1 MEKRWDFKDVPDA
14 EQAAALSKSINVN
27 ETIASILLQRGVH
40 DFDSAKAFFRPS
52 LEALHDPFLMK
63 DMDKAA
69 ARLEKAMSLNQKI
82 LIYGDYD
89 VDGTTSVSLVYG
101 FLKSRYQH
109 IDFYI
114 PDRYAEGYG
123 VSSRGIEWAR
133 ENNFSLIISLDCGIK
148 SIDKVALANSY
159 GIDFIICDHHRPGDD
174 LPQAIAVLDPKRND
188 CGYPYKELSGC
199 GVGFKLLQAF
209 CQKKNI
215 PTDELFQYLDLVAI
229 SIASDIVPI
238 TGENRILTYFGLKL
252 INKNPRPGVKALIEV
267 AGFKKAL
274 DVTNIVFGLGPRINA
289 AGRIAHAKSA
299 VNLLISETMPDAQ
312 EHAKGINDKNSTRK
326 DFDSAI
332 TQEAL
337 QMIEENLAAKDS
349 KSTVLFKNDWH
360 KGVIGIVASRCIEKY
375 YRPTII
381 LTESNNYATGSAR
394 SVYGFDVYEAI
405 SKCSDLLEHF
415 GGHMYAAGL
424 TMKVENVPAFRERFE
439 EAVVAAITEEQLMPR
454 IEVDM
459 RISLDQINEKF
470 FSLIEQMG
478 PFGPQNM
485 QPVFVSEFVMDD
497 GRSRVLKEQHLKL
510 SIRQEGTRSVEAI
523 GFGMSHF
530 YKDISA
536 GKPFH
541 LCYSI
546 CENDFNGNKSLQL
559 SIRDIKFLQ

>member
-40 DFDSAKAFFRPS
+40 DFNSAKAFFRPS

-63 DMDKAA
+63 DMDKAV

-114 PDRYAEGYG
+114 PDRYSEGYG

-133 ENNFSLIISLDCGIK
+133 ENDFSLIISLDCGIK
-148 SIDKVALANSY
+148 SLDKVALASSY
-159 GIDFIICDHHRPGDD
+159 QIDFIICDHHRPGDD

-209 CQKKNI
+209 CLKKNI
-215 PTDELFQYLDLVAI
+215 PADELFQYLDLVAI

-238 TGENRILTYFGLKL
+238 TGENRILTYYGLKL
-252 INKNPRPGVKALIEV
+252 INKNPRPGVRALIEV

-299 VNLLISETMPDAQ
+299 VNLLISQNMPEAQ

-424 TMKVENVPAFRERFE
+424 TMKLENVPAFRERFE

-459 RISLDQINEKF
+459 KISLDQINEKF

-497 GRSRVLKEQHLKL
+497 GGSRVLKEQHLKL

-523 GFGMSHF
+523 GFGMGHF

-559 SIRDIKFLQ
+559 MIRDIKFPA

>member
-1 MEKRWDFKDVPDA
+1 MEKRWDFKAVPDA
-14 EQAAALSKSINVN
+14 EEIAAISKAINVS
-27 ETIASILLQRGVH
+27 EIIASILVQRGVH

-52 LEALHDPFLMK
+52 LETLHDPFLMK
-63 DMDKAA
+63 DMDKAVS
-69 ARLEKAMSLNQKI
+69 RIEQVISKNQKI

-101 FLKSRYQH
+101 FLKSRYSN

-114 PDRYAEGYG
+114 PDRYSEGYG
-123 VSSRGIEWAR
+123 VSTKGIEFAK

-148 SIDKVALANSY
+148 SVDKVELANSY
-159 GIDFIICDHHRPGDD
+159 NIDFIICDHHRPGDE
-174 LPQAIAVLDPKRND
+174 LPQAVAVLDPKRED
-188 CGYPYKELSGC
+188 CEYPYKELSGC

-209 CQKKNI
+209 CQKTNI
-215 PTDELFQYLDLVAI
+215 PADELYMYLDLVAI

-289 AGRIAHAKSA
+289 AGRIAHASSA
-299 VNLLISETMPDAQ
+299 VNLLISETALEAE
-312 EHAKGINDKNSTRK
+312 EHAKGINEKNSTRK
-326 DFDSAI
+326 DFDHII

-337 QMIEENLAAKDS
+337 LMIEENLAAKDL

-439 EAVVAAITEEQLMPR
+439 LAVSSAIKEEQLTPR
-454 IEVDM
+454 IEVDLKI
-459 RISLDQINEKF
+459 RLDQINEKF
-470 FSLIEQMG
+470 LNLIDQMG

-510 SIRQEGTRSVEAI
+510 SIKQEGSESIDAI

-530 YKDISA
+530 YESISK

-541 LCYSI
+541 LCYNIS
-546 CENDFNGNKSLQL
+546 ENEFRGVKSLQL
-559 SIRDIKFLQ
+559 MIRDIKFPE